1 MSAAVLL
8 VVVVVV
14 VWVIILTAASVIA
27 AGRQRRRSELEKQ
40 FGPEWDRTVEARGS
54 RQEAAADRGEQ
65 DRS

>member
-1 MSAAVLL
+1 MSAAGIL

-14 VWVIILTAASVIA
+14 CVIILTTASVIA

-40 FGPEWDRTVEARGS
+40 FGPEWDRTVEADGS
-54 RQEAAADRGEQ
+54 RKEAAADRGEQ